1 MPTSDNKNG
10 DAVVSS
16 AHRKERR
23 KVAATP
29 RPPEQG
35 PAVRHLVGKCQRC
48 YFWETETFLNV
59 PRLGKGLCRRRS
71 PQLIVVNSNQTQAVW
86 PVTACDEW
94 CGEFKEA

>member
-1 MPTSDNKNG
+1 MAFDNDYPN
-10 DAVVSS
+10 
-16 AHRKERR
+16 RKDRR
-23 KVAATP
+23 KAAAAS

-48 YFWETETFLNV
+48 YFWETETFLYV
-59 PRLGKGLCRRRS
+59 PRLGKSLCRRRS
-71 PQLIVVNSNQTQAVW
+71 PQLIVINSNQTQAVW